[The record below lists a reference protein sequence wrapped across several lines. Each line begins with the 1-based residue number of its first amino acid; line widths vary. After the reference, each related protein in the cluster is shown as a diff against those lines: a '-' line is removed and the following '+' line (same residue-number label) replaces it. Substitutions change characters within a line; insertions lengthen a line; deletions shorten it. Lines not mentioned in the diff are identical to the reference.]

1 MSQQSIDG
9 LLLKEMI
16 IAGANLLEQNRE
28 AIDALNVF
36 PVPDG
41 DTGTNMSLTMKST
54 VKEISALDEPS
65 ASKLLSM
72 AARGALKGARGN
84 SGVILSQILRGF
96 ARGIDGAETIDAE
109 TFAKGLEAG
118 AKTAYKAVMKPKEG
132 TILTV
137 IRVIAEDSG
146 RYVVKH
152 PGDLPKLLDK
162 VIRSG
167 EAILEKTPDMLPA
180 LKQAGV
186 PAAFINSSLTER
198 QMDAALNNIAAGQG
212 LLTVLKGWRAAFNG
226 EKIEDTSA
234 NVGSAAT
241 FEFEDDHDSMEEVKF
256 KYCTEFIIQYMNP
269 GVTEDDVNKFRTRLT
284 RIGDCV
290 VVVGDFSLVKVHVH
304 TNDPGKAIQ
313 YACELG
319 ELVNLKIDNMA
330 EERRERLQKAE
341 AAQKA
346 AEEKKRQ
353 EEAEKAEQPLKEY
366 GMVAVSLGEGFSG
379 IFGDLGVDH
388 IVEGGQTMNP
398 SIEDILDAVE
408 KVGAKNVFVL
418 PNNSNVILAASQAAE
433 LSERNVVVLPTKNVA
448 MGIGAVIAFNPEASV
463 EENREAMTAAAE
475 QVKTGQITFAVR
487 DTVFEDKE
495 IKEGDIIGIH
505 NGRIEVVGKSIHDIA
520 LELVKHVV
528 EDGDS
533 LITIYYG
540 QDTQQEDADAL
551 GAEVAEMFSDLD
563 VEVQY
568 GGQPLYYY
576 LISAE

>member
-1 MSQQSIDG
+1 
-9 LLLKEMI
+9 MI

-54 VKEISALDEPS
+54 VKEIASQDIAS
-65 ASKLLSM
+65 ASKLASL

-96 ARGIDGAETIDAE
+96 SRGIEGCETVDAE
-109 TFAKGLEAG
+109 AFAKGLRAG
-118 AKTAYKAVMKPKEG
+118 ADTAYKAVMKPKEG

-137 IRVIAEDSG
+137 IRVIAEDAQ
-146 RYVVKH
+146 RYVTKKPRTVAE
-152 PGDLPKLLDK
+152 LLDK
-162 VIRSG
+162 MIRSG

-186 PAAFINSSLTER
+186 VDSG
-198 QMDAALNNIAAGQG
+198 GQG
-212 LLTVLKGWRAAFNG
+212 LLTVFKGWRAAYNG
-226 EKIEDTSA
+226 EKIEETSA
-234 NVGSAAT
+234 GVGSAAT
-241 FEFEDDHDSMEEVKF
+241 FEFEDDHDSLEDLTF
-256 KYCTEFIIQYMNP
+256 KYCTEFVIQDMNE
-269 GVTEDDVNKFRTRLT
+269 GVTEDDINKFRTRLG

-290 VVVGDFSLVKVHVH
+290 VCVGDFEFVKVHVH
-304 TNDPGKAIQ
+304 TNDPGKALQ
-313 YACELG
+313 WACAMG
-319 ELVNLKIDNMA
+319 DLVNLKIDNMA
-330 EERRERLQKAE
+330 EERRERMEKAE

-346 AEEKKRQ
+346 AQKQQEA
-353 EEAEKAEQPLKEY
+353 EEAAKAEAPLKDY

-398 SIEDILDAVE
+398 SIEDILDAIE
-408 KVGAKNVFVL
+408 GVGAKTVFVL

-433 LSERNVVVLPTKNVA
+433 LSEREVVVLPTKNVA
-448 MGIGAVIAFNPEASV
+448 MGIGAVIAFNPEAGV

-475 QVKTGQITFAVR
+475 QHKTGQITFAVR

-505 NGRIEVVGKSIHDIA
+505 NGRIETVGQNIHDIA
-520 LELVKHVV
+520 VDLVGHVV
-528 EDGDS
+528 EEGDS

-540 QDTQQEDADAL
+540 QDTKEEDAQAL
-551 GAEVAEMFSDLD
+551 GEEIAGMFDELD

>member
-1 MSQQSIDG
+1 MSQKTIDG
-9 LLLKEMI
+9 LLLKEML
-16 IAGANLLEQNRE
+16 IAGAGLLENNRE

-54 VKEISALDEPS
+54 VREIAAQDLPD
-65 ASKLLSM
+65 ASRLADL

-96 ARGIDGAETIDAE
+96 ARGIEGSAEIDAAL
-109 TFAKGLEAG
+109 FAKGLRSG
-118 AKTAYKAVMKPKEG
+118 AETAYKAVMKPKEG

-137 IRVIAEDSG
+137 VRVIAEDSA
-146 RYVVKH
+146 RYVQKNPDNL
-152 PGDLPKLLDK
+152 PGLLDK

-167 EAILEKTPDMLPA
+167 EKILEKTPDMLPA

-186 PAAFINSSLTER
+186 VDSG
-198 QMDAALNNIAAGQG
+198 GQG

-226 EKIEDTSA
+226 EKIEETAVS
-234 NVGSAAT
+234 VGDAAS
-241 FEFEDDHDSMEEVKF
+241 FEFEDDHDALEEIKF
-256 KYCTEFIIQYMNP
+256 KYCTEFIIQEMNP
-269 GVTEDDVNKFRTRLT
+269 GVTQDDVNRFRTRLT

-304 TNDPGKAIQ
+304 TNDPGKALQ

-330 EERRERLQKAE
+330 EERRERQRMAE
-341 AAQKA
+341 AAKRDAEQTEA
-346 AEEKKRQ
+346 APQEADAPQAEEKR
-353 EEAEKAEQPLKEY
+353 Y

-379 IFGDLGVDH
+379 IFSDLGVDH

-398 SIEDILDAVE
+398 SIEDILGAVDA
-408 KVGAKNVFVL
+408 VGAKTVFVL

-433 LSERNVVVLPTKNVA
+433 LSDREVIVLPTKNVA
-448 MGIGAVIAFNPEASV
+448 MGIGAVIAFNPEADAQ
-463 EENREAMTAAAE
+463 ENREAMTQAAE

-505 NGRIEVVGKSIHDIA
+505 NGRIEEIGQDIHDIA
-520 LELVKHVV
+520 LELTRHVV

-533 LITIYYG
+533 LITVYYG
-540 QDTQQEDADAL
+540 EETKEEDARRL
-551 GAEVAEMFSDLD
+551 GDELAEMFSDLD

-576 LISAE
+576 LIATE

>member
-1 MSQQSIDG
+1 
-9 LLLKEMI
+9 
-16 IAGANLLEQNRE
+16 
-28 AIDALNVF
+28 
-36 PVPDG
+36 
-41 DTGTNMSLTMKST
+41 
-54 VKEISALDEPS
+54 
-65 ASKLLSM
+65 
-72 AARGALKGARGN
+72 
-84 SGVILSQILRGF
+84 
-96 ARGIDGAETIDAE
+96 
-109 TFAKGLEAG
+109 
-118 AKTAYKAVMKPKEG
+118 MKPKEG

-137 IRVIAEDSG
+137 IRVIAEDSA
-146 RYVVKH
+146 RYVTKH

-186 PAAFINSSLTER
+186 VDSG
-198 QMDAALNNIAAGQG
+198 GQG

-234 NVGSAAT
+234 NIGSAAT
-241 FEFEDDHDSMEEVKF
+241 FEFEDDHESMDEIKF
-256 KYCTEFIIQYMNP
+256 KYCTEFIVQNMNE
-269 GVTEDDVNKFRTRLT
+269 GVTEDDINKFRTRLT

-319 ELVNLKIDNMA
+319 ELVNMKIDNMA
-330 EERRERLQKAE
+330 EERRERLKKAE
-341 AAQKA
+341 EAQKA
-346 AEEKKRQ
+346 AAEKQKQ
-353 EEAEKAEQPLKEY
+353 EEAAKEEQPLKEY

-379 IFGDLGVDH
+379 IFSDLGVDH

-408 KVGAKNVFVL
+408 KVGAKTVFIL

-433 LSERNVVVLPTKNVA
+433 LSERNVIVLPTKNVA
-448 MGIGAVIAFNPEASV
+448 MGIGAVIAFNPEVSA

-505 NGRIEVVGKSIHDIA
+505 NGRIEVVGQSIHDIA

-540 QDTQQEDADAL
+540 QDTKQEDADTL
-551 GAEVAEMFSDLD
+551 GEEIADMFSDLD

>member
-1 MSQQSIDG
+1 MIQVQLIDG
-9 LLLKEMI
+9 LLLREM
-16 IAGANLLEQNRE
+16 AVSAAAQLEKNRE
-28 AIDALNVF
+28 AVDALNVF

-186 PAAFINSSLTER
+186 VDSG
-198 QMDAALNNIAAGQG
+198 GQG

-234 NVGSAAT
+234 NIGSAAT
-241 FEFEDDHDSMEEVKF
+241 FEFEDDHESMDEIKF
-256 KYCTEFIIQYMNP
+256 KYCTEFIVQNMNE
-269 GVTEDDVNKFRTRLT
+269 GVTEDDINKFRTRLT

-304 TNDPGKAIQ
+304 TNDPGLAIQ
-313 YACELG
+313 KALKYGALS
-319 ELVNLKIDNMA
+319 NMKIDNMRLEHQEKLFKEA
-330 EERRERLQKAE
+330 EK
-341 AAQKA
+341 QKA
-346 AEEKKRQ
+346 AQ
-353 EEAEKAEQPLKEY
+353 EEAKAQEVPAERKSA
-366 GMVAVSLGEGFSG
+366 GFVAVSIGDGMNE
-379 IFGDLGVDH
+379 IFRGLGVDY
-388 IVEGGQTMNP
+388 IIEGGQTMNP
-398 SIEDILDAVE
+398 STEDMLNAID
-408 KVGAKNVFVL
+408 KVNADTVFIL
-418 PNNSNVILAASQAAE
+418 PNNKNVILAANQAVGLVE
-433 LSERNVVVLPTKNVA
+433 DKKVIVIPTKTVPQ
-448 MGIGAVIAFNPEASV
+448 GITAIINYIPDLSA
-463 EENREAMTAAAE
+463 EENEENMTSE
-475 QVKTGQITFAVR
+475 IGNVKTGEVTYAVR
-487 DTVFEDKE
+487 DTQIDDKV
-495 IKEGDIIGIH
+495 ICQGDYMGIGDAGILA
-505 NGRIEVVGKSIHDIA
+505 VGKDIWEVTMDMVTGMMTDD
-520 LELVKHVV
+520 LELL
-528 EDGDS
+528 S
-533 LITIYYG
+533 IYYG
-540 QDTQQEDADAL
+540 SDVTKEDAEKMRDAL
-551 GAEVAEMFSDLD
+551 AEKFVNCDIEL
-563 VEVQY
+563 QY
-568 GGQPLYYY
+568 GGQPIYYY
-576 LISAE
+576 VISAE

>member
-1 MSQQSIDG
+1 MSQQAIDG

-16 IAGANLLEQNRE
+16 IAGANLLEHNRE

-54 VKEISALDEPS
+54 VKEISAQDVAS
-65 ASKLLSM
+65 ASRMADM

-96 ARGIDGAETIDAE
+96 ARGVEGCETIDAQA
-109 TFAKGLEAG
+109 FAKGLRSG
-118 AKTAYKAVMKPKEG
+118 ADTAYKAVMKPKEG

-137 IRVIAEDSG
+137 IRVIAEDSA
-146 RYVVKH
+146 RYVGKH
-152 PGDLPKLLDK
+152 PDNLPGLLDK
-162 VIRSG
+162 VIKIG
-167 EAILEKTPDMLPA
+167 EAILDKTPDMLPA

-186 PAAFINSSLTER
+186 VDSG
-198 QMDAALNNIAAGQG
+198 GQG
-212 LLTVLKGWRAAFNG
+212 LLTVFKGWRAAFNG
-226 EKIEDTSA
+226 EKIDETTVE
-234 NVGSAAT
+234 VGEAAT
-241 FEFEDDHDSMEEVKF
+241 FEFEDDHESLEDIKF
-256 KYCTEFIIQYMNP
+256 KYCTEFIIQEMNE
-269 GVTEDDVNKFRTRLT
+269 GVTEDDVNKFRTRLG

-304 TNDPGKAIQ
+304 TNDPGKALQ
-313 YACELG
+313 WACEMG

-330 EERRERLQKAE
+330 EEKRERMAKAE

-346 AEEKKRQ
+346 AEKKRQ
-353 EEAEKAEQPLKEY
+353 EEEAAKAETPMKDY

-379 IFGDLGVDH
+379 IFSDLGVDH
-388 IVEGGQTMNP
+388 IVEGGQTRDP
-398 SIEDILDAVE
+398 SIEDILAAIEGVR
-408 KVGAKNVFVL
+408 AKTVFVL

-433 LSERNVVVLPTKNVA
+433 LCESCKVVVLPTKNVA
-448 MGIGAVIAFNPEASV
+448 MGIGAVIAFNPEADV
-463 EENREAMTAAAE
+463 EENREAMVAAAE

-505 NGRIEVVGKSIHDIA
+505 NGRIDVVGNNIHDIA
-520 LELVKHVV
+520 IELTKAVV
-528 EDGDS
+528 EDGDA

-540 QDTQQEDADAL
+540 QDTKEEDAQAL
-551 GAEVAEMFSDLD
+551 GDEIAEIFSDLD

>member
-1 MSQQSIDG
+1 MSQQAIDG

-54 VKEISALDEPS
+54 VKEIAAQDVAS
-65 ASKLLSM
+65 ASKLASL

-96 ARGIDGAETIDAE
+96 SRGIEGCDTIDAE
-109 TFAKGLEAG
+109 AFAKGLRSG
-118 AKTAYKAVMKPKEG
+118 ADTAYKAVMKPKEG

-137 IRVIAEDSG
+137 IRVIAEDAQ
-146 RYVVKH
+146 RYVTKKPRTVAE
-152 PGDLPKLLDK
+152 LLDK
-162 VIRSG
+162 MIRSG

-186 PAAFINSSLTER
+186 VDSG
-198 QMDAALNNIAAGQG
+198 GQG
-212 LLTVLKGWRAAFNG
+212 LLTVFKGWRAAYNG
-226 EKIEDTSA
+226 EKIEETA
-234 NVGSAAT
+234 AGVGNAAT
-241 FEFEDDHDSMEEVKF
+241 FEFEDDHDALEELTF
-256 KYCTEFIIQYMNP
+256 KYCTEFVIQDMNE
-269 GVTEDDVNKFRTRLT
+269 GVTEDDINKFRTRLG

-290 VVVGDFSLVKVHVH
+290 VCVGDFEFVKVHVH

-313 YACELG
+313 WACAMG
-319 ELVNLKIDNMA
+319 DLVNLKIDNMA
-330 EERRERLQKAE
+330 EERKERLAKAE
-341 AAQKA
+341 AAQKE
-346 AEEKKRQ
+346 AERKRQ
-353 EEAEKAEQPLKEY
+353 EEEAAKAEEPKKEY
-366 GMVAVSLGEGFSG
+366 GMVAVSLGEGFSS
-379 IFGDLGVDH
+379 IFTDLGVDH

-398 SIEDILDAVE
+398 SIEDILDAIHG
-408 KVGAKNVFVL
+408 VGAKNVIVL

-433 LSERNVVVLPTKNVA
+433 LADDVNVLVLPTKNVA
-448 MGIGAVIAFNPEASV
+448 MGIGAVIAFNPEASL
-463 EENREAMTAAAE
+463 EENREEMTAAAE

-505 NGRIEVVGKSIHDIA
+505 NGRIETVGQNVHDIA
-520 LELVKHVV
+520 LDLVGHVV
-528 EDGDS
+528 EEGDS

-540 QDTQQEDADAL
+540 QDTSEEDAQAL
-551 GAEVAEMFSDLD
+551 GAEVAQLFGDLD

>member
-1 MSQQSIDG
+1 MSQQTIDG

-54 VKEISALDEPS
+54 VKEIAAQDVAS
-65 ASKLLSM
+65 ASKLAGL

-96 ARGIDGAETIDAE
+96 ARGIEGCETVDAAA
-109 TFAKGLEAG
+109 FAKGLRSG
-118 AKTAYKAVMKPKEG
+118 ADTAYKAVMKPKEG

-137 IRVIAEDSG
+137 IRVISEDSA
-146 RYVVKH
+146 RYVIKH
-152 PGDLPKLLDK
+152 PDNLPGLLDK

-167 EAILEKTPDMLPA
+167 EAILAKTPDMLPA

-186 PAAFINSSLTER
+186 VDSG
-198 QMDAALNNIAAGQG
+198 GQG
-212 LLTVLKGWRAAFNG
+212 LLTVFKGWRAAFNG
-226 EKIEDTSA
+226 EKIEETAVD
-234 NVGSAAT
+234 VGNAAT
-241 FEFEDDHDSMEEVKF
+241 FEFEDDHDSLEEIKF
-256 KYCTEFIIQYMNP
+256 KYCTEFIIQEMNP
-269 GVTEDDVNKFRTRLT
+269 GVTEDDVNRFRTRLT

-304 TNDPGKAIQ
+304 TNEPGKALQ

-330 EERRERLQKAE
+330 EERRERLRQAE
-341 AAQKA
+341 EAQKA
-346 AEEKKRQ
+346 AELKRQQ
-353 EEAEKAEQPLKEY
+353 EEAAQSAEEELKEY

-379 IFGDLGVDH
+379 IFTDLGVDH

-398 SIEDILDAVE
+398 SIEDILEAVAG
-408 KVGAKNVFVL
+408 VGAKTVFVL

-433 LSERNVVVLPTKNVA
+433 LSDREVVVLPTKNVA

-505 NGRIEVVGKSIHDIA
+505 NGRIEVVGRSIHDIA
-520 LELVKHVV
+520 IELTQHVV
-528 EDGDS
+528 EDGDA

-540 QDTQQEDADAL
+540 QDTKEEDANAL
-551 GAEVAEMFSDLD
+551 GEEIAALYADLD

>member
-1 MSQQSIDG
+1 MSQQTIDG

-54 VKEISALDEPS
+54 VREIAAQDVTR
-65 ASKLLSM
+65 ASRLADL

-96 ARGIDGAETIDAE
+96 ARGIEGCETVDAAA
-109 TFAKGLEAG
+109 FAKGLRSG
-118 AKTAYKAVMKPKEG
+118 ADTAYKAVMKPKEG

-137 IRVIAEDSG
+137 IRVISEDSA
-146 RYVVKH
+146 RYVIKH
-152 PGDLPKLLDK
+152 PDNLPGLLDK

-167 EAILEKTPDMLPA
+167 EAILAKTPDMLPA

-186 PAAFINSSLTER
+186 VDSG
-198 QMDAALNNIAAGQG
+198 GQG
-212 LLTVLKGWRAAFNG
+212 LLTVFKGWRAAFNG
-226 EKIEDTSA
+226 EKIEETAVD
-234 NVGSAAT
+234 VGNAAT
-241 FEFEDDHDSMEEVKF
+241 FEFEDDHDSLEEIKF
-256 KYCTEFIIQYMNP
+256 KYCTEFIIQEMNP
-269 GVTEDDVNKFRTRLT
+269 GVTEDDVNRFRTRLT

-304 TNDPGKAIQ
+304 TNEPGKALQ

-330 EERRERLQKAE
+330 EERRERLRQAE
-341 AAQKA
+341 EAQKA
-346 AEEKKRQ
+346 AELKRQQ
-353 EEAEKAEQPLKEY
+353 EEAAQSAEEELKEY

-379 IFGDLGVDH
+379 IFTDLGVDH

-398 SIEDILDAVE
+398 SIEDILEAVAG
-408 KVGAKNVFVL
+408 VGAKTVFVL

-433 LSERNVVVLPTKNVA
+433 LSDREVVVLPTKNVA

-505 NGRIEVVGKSIHDIA
+505 NGRIEVVGRSIHDIA
-520 LELVKHVV
+520 IELTQHVV
-528 EDGDS
+528 EDGDA

-540 QDTQQEDADAL
+540 QDTKEEDANAL
-551 GAEVAEMFSDLD
+551 GEEIAALYADLD

>member
-1 MSQQSIDG
+1 MSQQAIDG

-54 VKEISALDEPS
+54 VREIAAQDEQS
-65 ASKLLSM
+65 ASKLASM

-96 ARGIDGAETIDAE
+96 ARGVEGSDTIDAPL
-109 TFAKGLEAG
+109 FAKALRSG
-118 AKTAYKAVMKPKEG
+118 ADTAYKAVMKPKEG

-137 IRVIAEDSG
+137 IRVIAEDSA
-146 RYVVKH
+146 RYVAKNPDNL
-152 PGDLPKLLDK
+152 PGLLDK

-167 EAILEKTPDMLPA
+167 EKILEKTPDMLPA

-186 PAAFINSSLTER
+186 VDSG
-198 QMDAALNNIAAGQG
+198 GQG
-212 LLTVLKGWRAAFNG
+212 LLTVLRGWRAAFNG
-226 EKIEDTSA
+226 EKVEDTAA

-241 FEFEDDHDSMEEVKF
+241 FEFEDDHDSLEELTF
-256 KYCTEFIIQYMNP
+256 KYCTEFVVQDMNE
-269 GVTEDDVNKFRTRLT
+269 GVTEDDINRFRTRLG

-290 VVVGDFSLVKVHVH
+290 VCVGDFEFVKVHVH

-313 YACELG
+313 WACEMG

-330 EERRERLQKAE
+330 EERRERLAKAE
-341 AAQKA
+341 EAQKA
-346 AEEKKRQ
+346 AEKKRLE
-353 EEAEKAEQPLKEY
+353 EEAAAAAAMTEEELKEY

-379 IFGDLGVDH
+379 IFNDLGVDH

-398 SIEDILDAVE
+398 SIEDILAAIDSIA
-408 KVGAKNVFVL
+408 AKTVFVL

-433 LSERNVVVLPTKNVA
+433 LSEREVVVLPTKNVA
-448 MGIGAVIAFNPEASV
+448 MGIGAIIAFNPEADV
-463 EENREAMTAAAE
+463 EENRETMTAAAE

-505 NGRIEVVGKSIHDIA
+505 NGRIESVGSSIHDIA
-520 LELVKHVV
+520 IELTQHVV
-528 EDGDS
+528 EEGDS

-540 QDTQQEDADAL
+540 QDTREEDANAL
-551 GAEVAEMFSDLD
+551 CEEIAGLFDELD

>member
-1 MSQQSIDG
+1 
-9 LLLKEMI
+9 MI

-54 VKEISALDEPS
+54 VKEIAAQDVPS
-65 ASKLLSM
+65 ASKLAGL

-96 ARGIDGAETIDAE
+96 SRGIEGCDTIDAE
-109 TFAKGLEAG
+109 AFARGLRSG
-118 AKTAYKAVMKPKEG
+118 ADTAYKAVMKPKEG

-137 IRVIAEDSG
+137 IRVIAEDAQ
-146 RYVVKH
+146 RYVAKKPRTVSEV
-152 PGDLPKLLDK
+152 LDK
-162 VIRSG
+162 MIRSG

-186 PAAFINSSLTER
+186 VDSG
-198 QMDAALNNIAAGQG
+198 GQG
-212 LLTVLKGWRAAFNG
+212 LLTVFRGWRAAYNG
-226 EKIEDTSA
+226 EKIEETA
-234 NVGSAAT
+234 AAVGNAAT
-241 FEFEDDHDSMEEVKF
+241 FEFEDDHDALEELTF
-256 KYCTEFIIQYMNP
+256 KYCTEFVIQDMND
-269 GVTEDDVNKFRTRLT
+269 GVTEDDINKFRTRLG

-290 VVVGDFSLVKVHVH
+290 VCVGDFEFVKVHVH

-313 YACELG
+313 WACAMG
-319 ELVNLKIDNMA
+319 DLVNLKIDNMA
-330 EERRERLQKAE
+330 EERKERLAKAE
-341 AAQKA
+341 AAQ
-346 AEEKKRQ
+346 R
-353 EEAEKAEQPLKEY
+353 EAEKKQQEEEAAKAEAPKKEY
-366 GMVAVSLGEGFSG
+366 GMVAVSLGEGFSS
-379 IFGDLGVDH
+379 IFTDLGVDH

-398 SIEDILDAVE
+398 SIEDILDAIHD
-408 KVGAKNVFVL
+408 VGAKNVIVL

-433 LSERNVVVLPTKNVA
+433 LADDVNVLVLPTKNVA
-448 MGIGAVIAFNPEASV
+448 MGIGAVIAFNPEASLD
-463 EENREAMTAAAE
+463 ENREEMTAAAE

-505 NGRIEVVGKSIHDIA
+505 NGRIETVGQSIHDIA
-520 LELVKHVV
+520 VDLVGHVV
-528 EDGDS
+528 EKGDS

-540 QDTQQEDADAL
+540 QDTSEEDAQAL
-551 GAEVAEMFSDLD
+551 GAEVAELFGDLD

>member
-1 MSQQSIDG
+1 
-9 LLLKEMI
+9 MI
-16 IAGANLLEQNRE
+16 IAGANLLEHNRE

-54 VKEISALDEPS
+54 VKEVSPQDVAS
-65 ASKLLSM
+65 ASRMADL

-96 ARGIDGAETIDAE
+96 ARGVEGCETIDAQA
-109 TFAKGLEAG
+109 FAKGLRSG
-118 AKTAYKAVMKPKEG
+118 ADTAYKAVMKPKEG

-137 IRVIAEDSG
+137 IRVIAEDSA
-146 RYVVKH
+146 RYVGKH
-152 PGDLPKLLDK
+152 PDNLPGLLDK

-167 EAILEKTPDMLPA
+167 EAILAKTPDMLPA

-186 PAAFINSSLTER
+186 VDSG
-198 QMDAALNNIAAGQG
+198 GQG
-212 LLTVLKGWRAAFNG
+212 LLTVFKGWRAAFNG
-226 EKIEDTSA
+226 EKIEETTVE
-234 NVGSAAT
+234 VGEAAT
-241 FEFEDDHDSMEEVKF
+241 FEFEDDHESLEDIKF
-256 KYCTEFIIQYMNP
+256 KYCTEFIIQEMNE
-269 GVTEDDVNKFRTRLT
+269 GVTEDDVNKFRTRLG

-304 TNDPGKAIQ
+304 TNDPGKALQ
-313 YACELG
+313 WACEMG

-330 EERRERLQKAE
+330 EEKRERMAKAE

-346 AEEKKRQ
+346 AEKKRQ
-353 EEAEKAEQPLKEY
+353 EEEAAKAEAPMKEY

-379 IFGDLGVDH
+379 IFSDLGVDH

-398 SIEDILDAVE
+398 SIEDILGAIE
-408 KVGAKNVFVL
+408 GIRAKNVFVL

-433 LSERNVVVLPTKNVA
+433 LCESCKVIVLPTKNVA
-448 MGIGAVIAFNPEASV
+448 MGIGAVIAFNPEADI
-463 EENREAMTAAAE
+463 EENREAMVAAAE

-505 NGRIEVVGKSIHDIA
+505 NGRIDVVGNDIHDIA
-520 LELVKHVV
+520 IELTKQVV
-528 EDGDS
+528 EDGDA

-540 QDTQQEDADAL
+540 QDTKEEDAQAL
-551 GAEVAEMFSDLD
+551 GAEIAEIFSDLD

>member
-1 MSQQSIDG
+1 MSQQVIDG

-54 VKEISALDEPS
+54 VKEIAALDV
-65 ASKLLSM
+65 ADAAKLANM

-96 ARGIDGAETIDAE
+96 ARGIEGCETIDAE
-109 TFAKGLEAG
+109 AFSKGLRSG
-118 AKTAYKAVMKPKEG
+118 ADTAYKAVMKPKEG

-137 IRVIAEDSG
+137 IRVIAEESQ
-146 RYVVKH
+146 RYVAKKPRTV
-152 PGDLPKLLDK
+152 GDVLDK
-162 VIRSG
+162 MIRSG

-186 PAAFINSSLTER
+186 VDSG
-198 QMDAALNNIAAGQG
+198 GQG
-212 LLTVLKGWRAAFNG
+212 LLTVLKGWRAAYNG
-226 EKIEDTSA
+226 DKVEDTVA
-234 NVGSAAT
+234 GVGEAAT
-241 FEFEDDHDSMEEVKF
+241 FEFEDDHDSMDEIKF
-256 KYCTEFIIQYMNP
+256 KYCTEFIIQEMNE
-269 GVTEDDVNKFRTRLT
+269 GVTEHDINKFRTRLT

-290 VVVGDFSLVKVHVH
+290 VVVGDFEFVKVHVH
-304 TNDPGKAIQ
+304 TNDPGKALQ

-330 EERRERLQKAE
+330 EERRERMAKAE
-341 AAQKA
+341 AAQKEA
-346 AEEKKRQ
+346 EKKRLA
-353 EEAEKAEQPLKEY
+353 EEAAKQDEPKKPY
-366 GMVAVSLGEGFSG
+366 GMVAVSLGEGFSS

-398 SIEDILDAVE
+398 SIEDILDAIHG
-408 KVGAKNVFVL
+408 VGAETVFVL

-433 LSERNVVVLPTKNVA
+433 LADDVNVVVLPTKNVA
-448 MGIGAVIAFNPEASV
+448 MGIGAVIAFNPEGSV
-463 EENREAMTAAAE
+463 EENREEMTAAAE

-505 NGRIEVVGKSIHDIA
+505 NGRIETVGSSIHDIA
-520 LELVKHVV
+520 LDLVGHVV
-528 EDGDS
+528 EEGDS

-540 QDTQQEDADAL
+540 QDTTEEDAQAL
-551 GAEVAEMFSDLD
+551 GAEVAELFGELD
-563 VEVQY
+563 VEVPY

>member
-1 MSQQSIDG
+1 MSQQAIDG

-16 IAGANLLEQNRE
+16 ISGAGLLEKNRE

-54 VKEISALDEPS
+54 VKEIATLDEMS
-65 ASKLLSM
+65 ASKVANL

-96 ARGIDGAETIDAE
+96 ARGIEGSDVIDAE
-109 TFAKGLEAG
+109 TFAKGLRSG
-118 AKTAYKAVMKPKEG
+118 ADTAYKAVMKPKEG

-137 IRVIAEDSG
+137 IRVIAEDSQ
-146 RYVVKH
+146 RYVTKKPRTVQE
-152 PGDLPKLLDK
+152 LLDK

-186 PAAFINSSLTER
+186 VDSG
-198 QMDAALNNIAAGQG
+198 GQG
-212 LLTVLKGWRAAFNG
+212 LLTVLKGWRAAYNG
-226 EKIEDTSA
+226 EKIEETSA
-234 NVGSAAT
+234 SIGEAAT
-241 FEFEDDHDSMEEVKF
+241 FEFEDDHDSLEELTF
-256 KYCTEFIIQYMNP
+256 KYCTEFIIQDLND
-269 GVTEDDVNKFRTRLT
+269 GVTEDDINKFRTRLG
-284 RIGDCV
+284 RIGDSV
-290 VVVGDFSLVKVHVH
+290 VCVGDFEFVKVHVH

-313 YACELG
+313 WACAMGDLI
-319 ELVNLKIDNMA
+319 NLKIDNMA
-330 EERRERLQKAE
+330 EERKERMAKAE
-341 AAQKA
+341 AAQKEA
-346 AEEKKRQ
+346 EKKRA
-353 EEAEKAEQPLKEY
+353 EEAAAAKAELPKKEY
-366 GMVAVSLGEGFSG
+366 GMVAVSLGEGFSS
-379 IFGDLGVDH
+379 IFSDLGVDH

-398 SIEDILDAVE
+398 SIEDILDAVNG
-408 KVGAKNVFVL
+408 VGAKTVFVL

-433 LSERNVVVLPTKNVA
+433 LADEVNVVVLPTKNVA
-448 MGIGAVIAFNPEASV
+448 MGIGAVIAFNPEAGV
-463 EENREAMTAAAE
+463 DENREEMTAAAE
-475 QVKTGQITFAVR
+475 QVKTGQVTFAVR

-505 NGRIEVVGKSIHDIA
+505 NGRIETVGQSIHDIT
-520 LELVKHVV
+520 LDLVGHVV

-533 LITIYYG
+533 LITVYYG
-540 QDTQQEDADAL
+540 QDTTEEDAQAL
-551 GAEVAEMFSDLD
+551 GAEVAEQFPDLD

>member
-1 MSQQSIDG
+1 
-9 LLLKEMI
+9 MI
-16 IAGANLLEQNRE
+16 IAGANLLEHNRE

-54 VKEISALDEPS
+54 VKEISAQDVAS
-65 ASKLLSM
+65 ASRMADM

-96 ARGIDGAETIDAE
+96 ARGVEGCETIDAQA
-109 TFAKGLEAG
+109 FAKGLRSG
-118 AKTAYKAVMKPKEG
+118 ADTAYKAVMKPKEG

-137 IRVIAEDSG
+137 IRVIAEDSA
-146 RYVVKH
+146 RYVGKH
-152 PGDLPKLLDK
+152 PDNLPGLLDK
-162 VIRSG
+162 VIKSG
-167 EAILEKTPDMLPA
+167 EAILDKTPDMLPA

-186 PAAFINSSLTER
+186 VDSG
-198 QMDAALNNIAAGQG
+198 GQG
-212 LLTVLKGWRAAFNG
+212 LLTVFKGWRAAFNG
-226 EKIEDTSA
+226 EKIDETTVE
-234 NVGSAAT
+234 VGEAAT
-241 FEFEDDHDSMEEVKF
+241 FEFEDDHESLEDIKF
-256 KYCTEFIIQYMNP
+256 KYCTEFIIQEMNE
-269 GVTEDDVNKFRTRLT
+269 GVTEDDVNKFRTRLG

-304 TNDPGKAIQ
+304 TNDPGKALQ
-313 YACELG
+313 WACEMG

-330 EERRERLQKAE
+330 EEKRERMAKAE

-346 AEEKKRQ
+346 AEKKRQ
-353 EEAEKAEQPLKEY
+353 EEEAAKAETPMKDY

-379 IFGDLGVDH
+379 IFSDLGVDH

-398 SIEDILDAVE
+398 SIEDILAAIEGVR
-408 KVGAKNVFVL
+408 AKTVFVL

-433 LSERNVVVLPTKNVA
+433 LCESCKVVVLPTKNVA
-448 MGIGAVIAFNPEASV
+448 MGIGAVIAFNPEADV
-463 EENREAMTAAAE
+463 EENREAMVAAAE

-505 NGRIEVVGKSIHDIA
+505 NGRIDVVGNNIHDIA
-520 LELVKHVV
+520 IELTKAVV
-528 EDGDS
+528 EDGDA

-540 QDTQQEDADAL
+540 QDTKEEDAQAL
-551 GAEVAEMFSDLD
+551 GDEIAEIFSDLD

>member
-1 MSQQSIDG
+1 MSQNVIDG

-16 IAGANLLEQNRE
+16 IAGANLLEHNRE

-54 VKEISALDEPS
+54 VREIAAQDVPS
-65 ASKLLSM
+65 ASRLADM

-96 ARGIDGAETIDAE
+96 ARGIEGAETIDDKA
-109 TFAKGLEAG
+109 FAKGLRAG
-118 AKTAYKAVMKPKEG
+118 ADTAYKAVMKPKEG

-137 IRVIAEDSG
+137 IRVIAEDSA
-146 RYVVKH
+146 RYVIKH
-152 PGDLPKLLDK
+152 PDNLPGLLDK

-167 EAILEKTPDMLPA
+167 EAILAKTPDMLPA

-186 PAAFINSSLTER
+186 VDSG
-198 QMDAALNNIAAGQG
+198 GQG
-212 LLTVLKGWRAAFNG
+212 LLTVFKGWRAAFNG
-226 EKIEDTSA
+226 EHIEETQA
-234 NVGSAAT
+234 NIGSAAT
-241 FEFEDDHDSMEEVKF
+241 FEFEDDHDALEEIKF
-256 KYCTEFIIQYMNP
+256 KYCTEFIIQNMND
-269 GVTEDDVNKFRTRLT
+269 GVTEDDVNRFRTRLT

-304 TNDPGKAIQ
+304 TNDPGKALQ

-330 EERRERLQKAE
+330 EERRERLKKAE
-341 AAQKA
+341 EEQRAAAQKK
-346 AEEKKRQ
+346 AEETANEP
-353 EEAEKAEQPLKEY
+353 EEELKEY

-379 IFGDLGVDH
+379 IFTDLGVDH

-398 SIEDILDAVE
+398 SIEDILEAVSG
-408 KVGAKNVFVL
+408 VGAKTVFVL

-433 LSERNVVVLPTKNVA
+433 LSDRNVVVLPTKNVA
-448 MGIGAVIAFNPEASV
+448 MGIGAVIAFNPEADA
-463 EENREAMTAAAE
+463 EENREAMTQAAE

-505 NGRIEVVGKSIHDIA
+505 NGRIEVVGKDIHDIA
-520 LELVKHVV
+520 IELTRHVV
-528 EDGDS
+528 EEGDS

-540 QDTQQEDADAL
+540 EDTRQEDADAL
-551 GAEVAEMFSDLD
+551 GEEIASLFDDLD

>member
-1 MSQQSIDG
+1 
-9 LLLKEMI
+9 MI

-54 VKEISALDEPS
+54 VKEIAAQDVTD
-65 ASKLLSM
+65 AAKMANM
-72 AARGALKGARGN
+72 AARGTLKGARGN

-96 ARGIDGAETIDAE
+96 ARGIEGCQVIDAE
-109 TFAKGLEAG
+109 IFAKGLRSG
-118 AKTAYKAVMKPKEG
+118 ADTAYKAVMKPKEG

-137 IRVIAEDSG
+137 IRVIAEESQ
-146 RYVVKH
+146 RYVAKKPRTV
-152 PGDLPKLLDK
+152 GEVLDK
-162 VIRSG
+162 MIRSG

-186 PAAFINSSLTER
+186 VDSG
-198 QMDAALNNIAAGQG
+198 GQG
-212 LLTVLKGWRAAFNG
+212 LLTVLKGWRAAYNG
-226 EKIEDTSA
+226 EKVEETA
-234 NVGSAAT
+234 VTVGDAAT
-241 FEFEDDHDSMEEVKF
+241 FEFEDDHDALEELTF
-256 KYCTEFIIQYMNP
+256 KYCTEFIIQDLNDS
-269 GVTEDDVNKFRTRLT
+269 VTEDDINKFRTRLG
-284 RIGDCV
+284 RIGDSV
-290 VVVGDFSLVKVHVH
+290 VCVGDFEFVKVHVH

-313 YACELG
+313 WACAMG
-319 ELVNLKIDNMA
+319 DLVNLKIDNMA
-330 EERRERLQKAE
+330 EERKERMAKAE
-341 AAQKA
+341 AAQKEA
-346 AEEKKRQ
+346 EKKRLE
-353 EEAEKAEQPLKEY
+353 EEAAKEEEPKKPY
-366 GMVAVSLGEGFSG
+366 GMVAVSLGEGFSS
-379 IFGDLGVDH
+379 IFTDLGVDH

-398 SIEDILDAVE
+398 SIEDILEAISG
-408 KVGAKNVFVL
+408 VGAETVFVL

-433 LSERNVVVLPTKNVA
+433 LADGVNVVVLPTKNVA
-448 MGIGAVIAFNPEASV
+448 MGIGAVIAFNPEGSV
-463 EENREAMTAAAE
+463 EENREEMTAAAE

-505 NGRIEVVGKSIHDIA
+505 NGRIETVGSSIHDIA
-520 LELVKHVV
+520 LDLVGHVV
-528 EDGDS
+528 EEGDS

-540 QDTQQEDADAL
+540 QDTTEEDAQAL
-551 GAEVAEMFSDLD
+551 GDEVAELFGDLD

>member
-1 MSQQSIDG
+1 MSQQTIDG

-16 IAGANLLEQNRE
+16 IAGAGLLEQNRE

-54 VKEISALDEPS
+54 VREIAAQDLPN
-65 ASKLLSM
+65 ASRLADL

-96 ARGIDGAETIDAE
+96 ARGIEGCETVDAQA
-109 TFAKGLEAG
+109 FAKGLRKG
-118 AKTAYKAVMKPKEG
+118 ADTAYKAVMKPKEG

-137 IRVIAEDSG
+137 IRVIAEDSA
-146 RYVVKH
+146 RYVTKH
-152 PGDLPKLLDK
+152 PDDLPGLLDK

-167 EAILEKTPDMLPA
+167 EAILDKTPEMLPA

-186 PAAFINSSLTER
+186 VDSG
-198 QMDAALNNIAAGQG
+198 GQG

-226 EKIEDTSA
+226 EKIEETTVE
-234 NVGSAAT
+234 VGDAAT
-241 FEFEDDHDSMEEVKF
+241 FEFEDDHDSIGEIKF
-256 KYCTEFIIQYMNP
+256 KYCTEFIIQDMNE
-269 GVTEDDVNKFRTRLT
+269 GVTEDDINKFRTRLG
-284 RIGDCV
+284 RIGDSV
-290 VVVGDFSLVKVHVH
+290 VCVGDFSLVKVHVH

-313 YACELG
+313 WACEMGDLI
-319 ELVNLKIDNMA
+319 NLKIDNMA
-330 EERRERLQKAE
+330 EERRERLAKAE
-341 AAQKA
+341 EAQRAA
-346 AEEKKRQ
+346 EKKRQ
-353 EEAEKAEQPLKEY
+353 EEEAAAQAEAAAAEEEPLKDY
-366 GMVAVSLGEGFSG
+366 GMVAVSLGEGFSS
-379 IFGDLGVDH
+379 IFTDLGVDH

-398 SIEDILDAVE
+398 SIEDILDAVAG
-408 KVGAKNVFVL
+408 VRAKNVFVL

-433 LSERNVVVLPTKNVA
+433 LSDVNVIVLPTKNVA
-448 MGIGAVIAFNPEASV
+448 MGIGAVIAFNPEADI
-463 EENREAMTAAAE
+463 EENKAAMTEAAE

-495 IKEGDIIGIH
+495 IREGDIIGIH
-505 NGRIEVVGKSIHDIA
+505 NGRIEVVGKDIHDIA
-520 LELVKHVV
+520 LELVRHVV

-533 LITIYYG
+533 LITVYYG
-540 QDTQQEDADAL
+540 QDTSEEDANVL
-551 GAEVAEMFSDLD
+551 GDEIAEIFSDLD

>member
-1 MSQQSIDG
+1 MSQQAIDG

-54 VKEISALDEPS
+54 VKEIAAQDVPS
-65 ASKLLSM
+65 ASKLAGL

-96 ARGIDGAETIDAE
+96 SRGIEGCETIDAE
-109 TFAKGLEAG
+109 AFAKGLRSG
-118 AKTAYKAVMKPKEG
+118 ADTAYKAVMKPKEG

-137 IRVIAEDSG
+137 IRVIAEDAQ
-146 RYVVKH
+146 RYVAKKPRTVAEV
-152 PGDLPKLLDK
+152 LDK
-162 VIRSG
+162 MIRSG

-186 PAAFINSSLTER
+186 VDSG
-198 QMDAALNNIAAGQG
+198 GQG
-212 LLTVLKGWRAAFNG
+212 LLTVFKGWRAAYNG
-226 EKIEDTSA
+226 EKIEETSA
-234 NVGSAAT
+234 GVGSAAT
-241 FEFEDDHDSMEEVKF
+241 FEFEDDHDSLEELTF
-256 KYCTEFIIQYMNP
+256 KYCTEFIIQDLNE
-269 GVTEDDVNKFRTRLT
+269 GVTEDDINKFRTRLG
-284 RIGDCV
+284 RIGDSV
-290 VVVGDFSLVKVHVH
+290 VCVGDFEFVKVHVH

-313 YACELG
+313 WACAMG
-319 ELVNLKIDNMA
+319 DLVNLKIDNMA
-330 EERRERLQKAE
+330 EERRERMAKAE

-346 AEEKKRQ
+346 AEQQRMQ
-353 EEAEKAEQPLKEY
+353 EEAAKEEEPKKEY
-366 GMVAVSLGEGFSG
+366 GMVAVSLGEGFSS
-379 IFGDLGVDH
+379 IFTDLGVDH

-398 SIEDILDAVE
+398 SIEDILDAIHGVR
-408 KVGAKNVFVL
+408 AKNVIVL

-433 LSERNVVVLPTKNVA
+433 LADDVNVIVLPTKNVA
-448 MGIGAVIAFNPEASV
+448 MGIGAVIAFNPEASA
-463 EENREAMTAAAE
+463 EENREEMTAAAE
-475 QVKTGQITFAVR
+475 QVKTGQVTFAVR

-495 IKEGDIIGIH
+495 IKEGNIIGIH
-505 NGRIEVVGKSIHDIA
+505 NGRIETVGEDIHDIA
-520 LELVKHVV
+520 RDLVGHVV
-528 EDGDS
+528 EEGDS

-540 QDTQQEDADAL
+540 QDTSEADAQML
-551 GAEVAEMFSDLD
+551 GDEVAEQFPDLD